1 MIPKAINLPFY
12 AKSSILLVGLIAFVA
27 ILYIARVIIV
37 PIVFSVIIAILLNP
51 VVNFFTRKWI
61 PRIIAITI
69 TLLLTFIIIAIVGV
83 FLVSQISQFGDSWP
97 IIVEKF
103 TAVINNTI
111 SWFSEYFNI
120 NVEKINEWILQTK
133 GEIVDGSSNAI
144 GKTLLSLGS
153 GLIVLFLIPVYV
165 FMILFYKPLILE
177 FVHKLFGSDKRTQV
191 SEIVNQVKIVI
202 QKYLTGLIIEV
213 IIIAVMDI
221 AALLIL
227 GIQYAVLIG
236 IIGALLNLIPYVGGL
251 VAVGLP
257 MMIALATETSP
268 WSALYVLILY
278 YAIQLIDNNLIVPVI
293 VSSKVKINA
302 LFSVIVVIVG
312 NALWGISGMFLSIPL
327 LAIVKL
333 LFDHI
338 ESLKPWGYLLGDTMP
353 TKSKIKP
360 ILEIIKKKMK

>member
-1 MIPKAINLPFY
+1 MIPKAIKLPFY
-12 AKSSILLVGLIAFVA
+12 AKSSIILVGLIAFVA
-27 ILYIARVIIV
+27 ILYIAQVIIV

-51 VVNFFTRKWI
+51 GVNFFTRKWI

-69 TLLLTFIIIAIVGV
+69 TLLLTFVVIAILGAL
-83 FLVSQISQFGDSWP
+83 LVTQASQFGDSWP

-111 SWFSEYFNI
+111 TWSSEYFNI
-120 NVEKINEWILQTK
+120 NVEKIHAWILQTK
-133 GEIVDGSSNAI
+133 GEIVDGSSNVI
-144 GKTLLSLGS
+144 GQTLLSLGS

-177 FVHKLFGSDKRTQV
+177 FVHKLFGSDNRTQV
-191 SEIVNQVKIVI
+191 SEIVIQVKSVI
-202 QKYLTGLIIEV
+202 QHYLTGLIIEV
-213 IIIAVMDI
+213 VMIAVMDI
-221 AALLIL
+221 GALLIL
-227 GIQYAVLIG
+227 GIEYAVLIG
-236 IIGALLNLIPYVGGL
+236 IIGALLNLIPYIGGL
-251 VAVGLP
+251 VAVALP

-278 YAIQLIDNNLIVPVI
+278 YVIQLIDNNLIVPVI

-353 TKSKIKP
+353 TKSKLKP
-360 ILEIIKKKMK
+360 ILEIIKKKIK

>member
-1 MIPKAINLPFY
+1 
-12 AKSSILLVGLIAFVA
+12 
-27 ILYIARVIIV
+27 
-37 PIVFSVIIAILLNP
+37 
-51 VVNFFTRKWI
+51 
-61 PRIIAITI
+61 
-69 TLLLTFIIIAIVGV
+69 
-83 FLVSQISQFGDSWP
+83 
-97 IIVEKF
+97 
-103 TAVINNTI
+103 
-111 SWFSEYFNI
+111 
-120 NVEKINEWILQTK
+120 
-133 GEIVDGSSNAI
+133 
-144 GKTLLSLGS
+144 
-153 GLIVLFLIPVYV
+153 
-165 FMILFYKPLILE
+165 MILFYKPLILE